1 MVSKKLLWLS
11 VLLNSDNNYILFG
24 FAVATIL
31 LSLVTQL
38 TIIANIQV
46 IALSNFVKFKFLND
60 HPKKKFLEPQ
70 CNTFNNHVKVSNL
83 KT

>member
-46 IALSNFVKFKFLND
+46 IALSNFV
-60 HPKKKFLEPQ
+60 
-70 CNTFNNHVKVSNL
+70 
-83 KT
+83 